1 MNPWL
6 IYIKE
11 RFPIPVYLLISSGLA
26 LSGAAMVE
34 RDFVSVSTVLCFAY
48 AMWVFAT
55 LRLMDEFKD
64 YDKDVIAHPTRPLPR
79 GILRKDSVG
88 RVIIHMM
95 NIGWA
100 FTVVFY
106 FVSLEASILSTITTA
121 WLWLMYKE
129 FYSGPALSKRPLIYA
144 VTHQIILVP
153 FCLLMALKID
163 DFTIG
168 WSLAVL
174 GSFFTYEVSRKLDP
188 KAHPIL
194 GTYLNVYGRQGS
206 FVIVALLFAV
216 SAIGAKS
223 IGYQLW
229 MSPWAILT
237 LAMYGLLWL
246 KPSAFKLI
254 EGAATLSLFFHIWA
268 PAINSLIAKF
278 AASGVKP

>member
-34 RDFVSVSTVLCFAY
+34 RDFVSISTVLCFLY

-106 FVSLEASILSTITTA
+106 FVSFEASILSTITTA

-237 LAMYGLLWL
+237 LAMYSLLWL

>member
-26 LSGAAMVE
+26 LSGSAMVDRE
-34 RDFVSVSTVLCFAY
+34 FLTLPTLVCFLY
-48 AMWVFAT
+48 AIWVFAT

-64 YDKDVIAHPTRPLPR
+64 YEKDVIAHPTRPLPR
-79 GILRKDSVG
+79 GILMKSTVG
-88 RVIIHMM
+88 RVITYMM
-95 NIGWA
+95 NIGWV

-106 FVSLEASILSTITTA
+106 FVSLEASLLSTVTTL
-121 WLWLMYKE
+121 WLWLMFKE
-129 FYSGPALSKRPLIYA
+129 FYLGERLSKRPLIYA
-144 VTHQIILVP
+144 ITHQIILVP

-163 DFTIG
+163 DFTLG

-194 GTYLNVYGRQGS
+194 GTYLSTYGRQGS

-216 SAIGAKS
+216 AAIGAKS

-229 MSPWAILT
+229 MTPWAILT
-237 LAMYGLLWL
+237 LAMYSLLWL
-246 KPSAFKLI
+246 RPSAFKVI